1 MKKLLTFLF
10 FSALPLFGTVVTID
24 EPEPLVSQQEVIQ
37 KLPTNYQAVF
47 FKTFLMIAGGL
58 ALVFLLMILLK
69 RFAMVR
75 YSNMNQNS
83 YIKVIERRPISQK
96 STLYLVQ
103 IGDQKV
109 LMAESQLEIKKIT
122 DVS

>member
-1 MKKLLTFLF
+1 MKKLLALTFLF
-10 FSALPLFGTVVTID
+10 LYPLFGTVVTID
-24 EPEPLVSQQEVIQ
+24 EPQPLMAQEEVIQ
-37 KLPTNYQAVF
+37 KLPTNYEAVF

-58 ALVFLLMILLK
+58 ALVFLLMIVFK
-69 RFAMVR
+69 RFAMIR

-109 LMAESQLEIKKIT
+109 MIAESQLEIKKIT
-122 DVS
+122 DLT